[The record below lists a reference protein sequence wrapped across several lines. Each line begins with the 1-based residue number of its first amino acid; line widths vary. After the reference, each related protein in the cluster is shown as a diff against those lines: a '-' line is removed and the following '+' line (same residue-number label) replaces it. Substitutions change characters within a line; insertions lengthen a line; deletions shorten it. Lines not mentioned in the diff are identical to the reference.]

1 VARLIA
7 LGTVTMRRDW
17 VSAQPSPN
25 VLERESYGC
34 SLQTKWQWVQS
45 SD

>member
-1 VARLIA
+1 LRKHSVARLIA

-25 VLERESYGC
+25 ALEREPRM
-34 SLQTKWQWVQS
+34 QFT
-45 SD
+45 D